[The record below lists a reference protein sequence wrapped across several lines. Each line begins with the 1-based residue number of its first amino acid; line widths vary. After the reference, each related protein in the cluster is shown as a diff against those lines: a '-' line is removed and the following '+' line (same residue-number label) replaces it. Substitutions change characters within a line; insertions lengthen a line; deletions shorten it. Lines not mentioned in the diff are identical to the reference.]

1 MDMIRKVFLV
11 MTAAAIII
19 TECACG
25 SSDYREDS
33 GTGNSYEASSGTE
46 NSYEAS
52 SGTESADYE
61 DSRSEG
67 TQNLAE
73 ETESETQERQEGNVK
88 VQVQMPEGWDEVSGS
103 VLNIQYLKG
112 TASFFVKEENFGGM
126 NLDDVVKA
134 AEDIFSTSFDTYAPE
149 GEAESITI
157 DEKDARKLMFTCS
170 INGMKMKYC
179 YIYLYAGDRLFAMTF
194 ADLADAFDEITP
206 DLEHVQANI
215 RFVTD

>member
-11 MTAAAIII
+11 MIMTAIMI

-25 SSDYREDS
+25 SSGHREES
-33 GTGNSYEASSGTE
+33 GTGSSYQVSSG
-46 NSYEAS
+46 A
-52 SGTESADYE
+52 ESADYG
-61 DSRSEG
+61 DSRLES
-67 TQNLAE
+67 TQSSAK

>member
-1 MDMIRKVFLV
+1 M
-11 MTAAAIII
+11 I

-25 SSDYREDS
+25 SSNHREDS
-33 GTGNSYEASSGTE
+33 GTGSAYQAGSYQASSG
-46 NSYEAS
+46 A
-52 SGTESADYE
+52 ESADYG
-61 DSRSEG
+61 DSRSES
-67 TQNLAE
+67 TQSYAK

-103 VLNIQYLKG
+103 DLNVQYLKG
-112 TASFFVKEENFGGM
+112 TASFFVKEEDFGGM

-134 AEDIFSTSFDTYAPE
+134 AEEIFSASFDAYALE

-170 INGMKMKYC
+170 ISGMKMKYC
-179 YIYLYAGDRLFAMTF
+179 YVYLYAGDRLFAMTF

-206 DLEHVQANI
+206 DLEHVLENI